1 MENVSLIIENTCII
15 TMDNGL
21 RILENYSIAVK
32 DSIILAIEPT
42 EIISEKY
49 TSPKVIDGQD
59 QFVFP
64 GFINTHTHL
73 FQNGLKGLGRD
84 KLLFDWLDSSV
95 RKALPEIRY
104 DDVYAS
110 AVAGCIE
117 NIRSGVTTVLDY
129 MYAHASEMG
138 LDDAVIQAFDETG
151 IRGIL
156 GRAHTKTSNM
166 PKEIICPINE
176 TEDMFF
182 EDIDRLMKKLEG
194 HPRITLAL
202 APGIIWDMS
211 EGGYRKVREYAN
223 KYGLRIAMHVDET
236 PNDDEYSQAK
246 YGVNTLE
253 LLDRNGVLGEDFIG
267 VHLVNLDQKSLD
279 LLQKRQVKV
288 SHNPVS
294 NMILASGVAPIPLL
308 SKLGLDIGLATDG
321 AASNDSQNML
331 EVIKITAILHKCIQR
346 DPTIFPAIEV
356 LKMATINGAKVV
368 GREDEIGSIEIGK
381 KADFFLFN
389 PKNIACVPVA
399 DPVSSLVYSAN
410 PSAIGT
416 VVIHGK
422 VVMENGK
429 MCTVDEEKAIYHLQE
444 SAYRL
449 RERVGL
455 ANIVNGKKI
464 VVPPFHKSSEIKV
477 TPSE

>member
-1 MENVSLIIENTCII
+1 MENVSLIVENVAIV
-15 TMDNGL
+15 TMDAGL
-21 RILENYSIAVK
+21 RILENHSIAIQG
-32 DSIILAIEPT
+32 STLLAIAPAE
-42 EIISEKY
+42 EIAQKY
-49 TSPKVIDGQD
+49 TSPKVINGLD

-73 FQNGLKGLGRD
+73 FQNSLKGLGRD
-84 KLLFDWLDSSV
+84 KRLFDWLDSSV

-104 DDVYAS
+104 DDVHAA
-110 AVAGCIE
+110 AVAGCLE
-117 NIRSGVTTVLDY
+117 NIRSGATTVMDY
-129 MYAHASEMG
+129 MYAHASQLG

-156 GRAHTKTSNM
+156 GRAHTKTSNL
-166 PKEIICPINE
+166 PKEIICAVNE

-194 HPRITLAL
+194 YEKITLAM

-211 EGGYRKVREYAN
+211 EEGYRRLRAYAN
-223 KYGLRIAMHVDET
+223 KYGIRIAMHVDET
-236 PNDDEYSQAK
+236 TNDDEFTLAE

-253 LLDRNGVLGEDFIG
+253 LLERNGVLGEDFIG
-267 VHLVNLDQKSLD
+267 VHLVCLDQKSLD

-294 NMILASGVAPIPLL
+294 NMILASGVAPIPEL
-308 SKLGLDIGLATDG
+308 SRLGLDIGLATDG

-331 EVIKITAILHKCIQR
+331 EVIKTTAIIHKCIHR
-346 DPTIFPAIEV
+346 DPTLFPAIEV
-356 LKMATINGAKVV
+356 LKMATIGGARVV
-368 GREDEIGSIEIGK
+368 GREDEIGSIEVGK

-389 PKNIACVPVA
+389 PKTVASVPVA
-399 DPVSSLVYSAN
+399 DPVASLVYSAN
-410 PSAIGT
+410 PSSIAT
-416 VVIHGK
+416 VVIHGE

-429 MCTVDEEKAIYHLQE
+429 ICTVDEDLAIHRLQE
-444 SAYRL
+444 SAYHL

-455 ANIVNGKKI
+455 GNMVNGNRV
-464 VVPPFHKSSEIKV
+464 VVPPFHS
-477 TPSE
+477 PSAGQNNNR

>member
-1 MENVSLIIENTCII
+1 MENVSLIIHNACII
-15 TMDNGL
+15 TMDKEL
-21 RILENYSIAVK
+21 RILNNHSLAVQK
-32 DSIILAIEPT
+32 STILAIAPAED
-42 EIISEKY
+42 IADRY
-49 TSPKVIDGQD
+49 TSDRVIDALD

-95 RKALPEIRY
+95 RKALPEICY

-110 AVAGCIE
+110 AIAGCIE

-129 MYAHASEMG
+129 MYAHASETG
-138 LDDAVIQAFDETG
+138 LDDAVIQAFEETG

-156 GRAHTKTSNM
+156 GRAHTKTSNL
-166 PKEIICPINE
+166 PKEIVCAVNE

-182 EDIDRLMKKLEG
+182 DDIDRLMKKLAGNELVS
-194 HPRITLAL
+194 LAM

-211 EGGYRKVREYAN
+211 EDGYRRVRQYAD
-223 KYGLRIAMHVDET
+223 KYGIRVTMHVDET
-236 PNDDEYSQAK
+236 SNDDEFSQAQ

-253 LLDRNGVLGEDFIG
+253 LLDRNGLLGEDFIG
-267 VHLVNLDQKSLD
+267 VHLVHLEQKSID
-279 LLQKRQVKV
+279 LLVKRQVKV

-294 NMILASGVAPIPLL
+294 NMILASGVAPIPQL
-308 SKLGLDIGLATDG
+308 SKLGLEISLGTDG

-331 EVIKITAILHKCIQR
+331 EVIKTTAILHKCIQR

-356 LKMATINGAKVV
+356 LKMATINGARVV
-368 GREDEIGSIEIGK
+368 GLENEIGSIEIGK
-381 KADFFLFN
+381 KADFFLFD
-389 PKNIACVPVA
+389 PRNIACVPVA
-399 DPVSSLVYSAN
+399 DPIASLVYSAN
-410 PSAIGT
+410 PSAIRT

-422 VVMENGK
+422 VVMSDGK
-429 MCTVDEEKAIYHLQE
+429 ICTLDEEKAIYRLQE
-444 SAYRL
+444 TAYLL

-455 ANIVNGKKI
+455 GNVLNGNKI
-464 VVPPFHKSSEIKV
+464 VVAPFEQK
-477 TPSE
+477 